1 DPKVVMPITVG
12 NREGVVL
19 KEKDSVNVGIAVSV
33 DLTIGGRFPK
43 SLKVPKD
50 FYTPKFHA

>member
-1 DPKVVMPITVG
+1 MVVAYPSPGTFLSSIYG
-12 NREGVVL
+12 
-19 KEKDSVNVGIAVSV
+19 VNVGIAVSV